1 MKMAQGKIFLL
12 PVVAAALVACGG
24 GSSSD
29 GGVGGGGGGGGG
41 SPLPTETITLT
52 GTVAKGLA
60 SGAKMRV
67 LSAAASPVVLA
78 SGFTTDANGRY
89 TIELNKTS
97 GPVVIEADLEG
108 ADIADETNPGVT
120 YKGQPGEKMRAI
132 ISPTASAAG
141 ATANVTPFSEMAV
154 DLVAEAGWEA
164 KAVNDANRI
173 VRQLLNNT
181 DHLTASPTAGA
192 LLASLTAVQQL
203 VNSTEGGLTA
213 VLTQL
218 RDAAGVGDGSVS
230 IDTQLVDALDAAC
243 GDTTACADAFATP
256 NPIEIGSGDR
266 IDPVFNL
273 FQDLRDTLLAY
284 SNDTKNG
291 ELDVAAVKLDDAV
304 KAAVQPI
311 DDEMLGVLAMFAKG
325 DELYRDFKASNTT
338 LQFVG
343 SGSSFGR
350 NRTFEEGGAARQ
362 DGSLLRY
369 ECELARATVVTK
381 DGELDVGADYTT
393 SGLTAANANVFSCY
407 GVGTAGRLYPA
418 RDGVNSYWHSVTF
431 IPQADGN
438 FKYVHQ
444 LRTRLFD
451 RRGTTG
457 STRLKAVYGSLG
469 VTRNASSDL
478 TGFNLSG
485 KLVPGLQGHA
495 AGEYATL
502 DRVDAMLSFASTEPT
517 ATSARF
523 DLSGAMTLYKTGNVF
538 ASSVEIASGSMGEV
552 KTDVPFSYTNYVYGG
567 AACPAGYSAAFGTV
581 APNLTCMGTVTG
593 IEEGFSALKLDVTV
607 TAPGVKFQGIVSAD
621 TPSFDSTKTEYSPTK
636 VSLQGKIFEADGA
649 GHRLLLDGTGSVELL
664 NYASFDATG
673 NTAAPV
679 KVGFDGK
686 VLLKN
691 RPEMRLTLSGERTE
705 QRAQSLSGTF
715 FWNSK
720 ALKVA
725 AATNGDWTISNDSG
739 VRFTIPAGGSDTAQN
754 VYLGDAKVGTVNFGR
769 SRIDYADGRF
779 QQF

>member
-1 MKMAQGKIFLL
+1 MNWVQGKIVLL
-12 PVVAAALVACGG
+12 PIMAAVLVACGG
-24 GSSSD
+24 GSD
-29 GGVGGGGGGGGG
+29 ADT
-41 SPLPTETITLT
+41 PPETITLQ
-52 GTVAKGLA
+52 GTVAKGVVA
-60 SGAKMRV
+60 GAKIRV
-67 LSAAASPVVLA
+67 LSAAATPVVLA
-78 SGFTTDANGRY
+78 SGVTTDANGRY
-89 TIELNKTS
+89 TIKLNKTS

-108 ADIADETNPGVT
+108 ADIADETKTGVT
-120 YKGQPGEKMRAI
+120 YKGKSGEKMRAI

-154 DLVAEAGWEA
+154 DLVAEAGWEG

-181 DHLTASPTAGA
+181 DHLTASPTEGA
-192 LLASLTAVQQL
+192 LLVSLTAVQQL

-213 VLTQL
+213 VLTRL
-218 RDAAGVGDGSVS
+218 RNAAGGGDGSVS
-230 IDTQLVDALDAAC
+230 IDPALVTALDTACGFTTTCANAFETPKPIVIGTGDLVD
-243 GDTTACADAFATP
+243 
-256 NPIEIGSGDR
+256 
-266 IDPVFNL
+266 PVYSL

-284 SNDTKNG
+284 SNETQTG
-291 ELDVAAVKLDDAV
+291 ELDVAAVKLDEAV

-311 DDEMLGVLAMFAKG
+311 DDEMLGVLAMFSEG
-325 DELYRDFKASNTT
+325 DQAYRAFKSETST
-338 LQFVG
+338 QQFII
-343 SGSSFGR
+343 SGNAYGQTATYR
-350 NRTFEEGGAARQ
+350 VDGTPVVA
-362 DGSLLRY
+362 GSLPRY
-369 ECELARATVVTK
+369 GCEVARATVETK
-381 DGELDVGADYTT
+381 ADGSQDVQSDYTT
-393 SGLTAANANVFSCY
+393 LGVTASNANVFTCY
-407 GVGTAGRLYPA
+407 GVGTVGRLYPA
-418 RDGVNSYWHSVTF
+418 RDGVNSYWQSVVF
-431 IPQADGN
+431 IPQTDGS

-444 LRTRLFD
+444 LRTRPFD
-451 RRGTTG
+451 QQVTAGA
-457 STRLKAVYGSLG
+457 STRVRAVFGSLG

-502 DRVDAMLSFASTEPT
+502 DRVDAMLTFASTEPT
-517 ATSARF
+517 ANSARF

-538 ASSVEIASGSMGEV
+538 ASSVEIASGSMVEV
-552 KTDVPFSYTNYVYGG
+552 KTDVPFSYTDYIYGG
-567 AACPAGYSAAFGTV
+567 ESCPAGFSAAFGSV
-581 APNLTCMGTVTG
+581 APNLSCVGTVTG

-621 TPSFDSTKTEYSPTK
+621 TPSFDSTNTVYIPTK
-636 VSLQGKIFEADGA
+636 MSLQGKIFEADGT
-649 GHRLLLDGTGSVELL
+649 GYRLLLDGAGSVELL

-679 KVGFDGK
+679 RVGFDGK

-691 RPEMRLTLSGERTE
+691 RPEMRLTLSGERTA

-720 ALKVA
+720 ALKFA
-725 AATNGDWTISNDSG
+725 AANGDWTISNDAG

-754 VYLGDAKVGTVNFGR
+754 VFLGDVRVGTVNFGQ

>member
-1 MKMAQGKIFLL
+1 
-12 PVVAAALVACGG
+12 
-24 GSSSD
+24 
-29 GGVGGGGGGGGG
+29 
-41 SPLPTETITLT
+41 
-52 GTVAKGLA
+52 
-60 SGAKMRV
+60 
-67 LSAAASPVVLA
+67 
-78 SGFTTDANGRY
+78 
-89 TIELNKTS
+89 
-97 GPVVIEADLEG
+97 
-108 ADIADETNPGVT
+108 VT
-120 YKGQPGEKMRAI
+120 YKGKAGEKMRAI

-164 KAVNDANRI
+164 RAVNDANRI

-218 RDAAGVGDGSVS
+218 RDAAGGGRGSVS
-230 IDTQLVDALDAAC
+230 IDPALVAALDAAC
-243 GDTTACADAFATP
+243 GDTSACAEAFATP
-256 NPIEIGSGDR
+256 DPIVIGTGDLV
-266 IDPVFNL
+266 DPVYSL

-284 SNDTKNG
+284 SNDTQTG
-291 ELDVAAVKLDDAV
+291 ELDVAAVKLDEAV

-325 DELYRDFKASNTT
+325 DELYRDFKANEANPTSVTSGG
-338 LQFVG
+338 FVYG
-343 SGSSFGR
+343 RISAFSADSS
-350 NRTFEEGGAARQ
+350 
-362 DGSLLRY
+362 
-369 ECELARATVVTK
+369 LARYGCILASATIVTK
-381 DGELDVGADYTT
+381 DDGTLDLGSHEIT
-393 SGLTAANANVFSCY
+393 GLTAGNANVFTCY
-407 GVGTAGRLYPA
+407 GFGTAGRLYPA

-431 IPQADGN
+431 IPQGGN
-438 FKYVHQ
+438 SFKYVHQ
-444 LRTRLFD
+444 LRTQPFD
-451 RRGTTG
+451 QSAP
-457 STRLKAVYGSLG
+457 STRVKAVYGDLG

-485 KLVPGLQGHA
+485 KLVPGLKGHA

-502 DRVDAMLSFASTEPT
+502 DRVDATLSFASAEPT

-538 ASSVEIASGSMGEV
+538 ASSVEIASGSMASA
-552 KTDVPFSYTNYVYGG
+552 KTDLGT
-567 AACPAGYSAAFGTV
+567 AAETEAA
-581 APNLTCMGTVTG
+581 
-593 IEEGFSALKLDVTV
+593 ISALKLDVTV
-607 TAPGVKFQGIVSAD
+607 TAPGVKFQGMVSAD
-621 TPSFDSTKTEYSPTK
+621 TPSFDSTNTVYYPTK
-636 VSLQGKIFEADGA
+636 MSLQGKIFEADGA
-649 GHRLLLDGTGSVELL
+649 GHRLLLDGAGSVELL
-664 NYASFDATG
+664 NYASFDATA
-673 NTAAPV
+673 NTASPV

-691 RPEMRLTLSGERTE
+691 RPEMRLTLSGERTALRE
-705 QRAQSLSGTF
+705 QSLSGTF

-725 AATNGDWTISNDSG
+725 AATNGDWTISNDAG
-739 VRFTIPAGGSDTAQN
+739 VRFTIPAGESDVTQD
-754 VYLGDAKVGTVNFGR
+754 VFLGDAKVGTVNFGR

>member
-1 MKMAQGKIFLL
+1 MKLVQGKIFLL

-24 GSSSD
+24 GSD
-29 GGVGGGGGGGGG
+29 
-41 SPLPTETITLT
+41 SPPPPETITLT
-52 GTVAKGLA
+52 GTVAKGVV

-89 TIELNKTS
+89 TIKLNKTS
-97 GPVVIEADLEG
+97 GPVVIEADLDG
-108 ADIADETNPGVT
+108 ADIADETNPDVP
-120 YKGQPGEKMRAI
+120 YKGKPGEKMRAI
-132 ISPTASAAG
+132 ISPTASAAD

-154 DLVAEAGWEA
+154 DLVADAGWEA

-213 VLTQL
+213 VLSQL
-218 RDAAGVGDGSVS
+218 RDAAGGGDGSVS
-230 IDTQLVDALDAAC
+230 IDSTLVDALDAAC
-243 GDTTACADAFATP
+243 GTTTACADAFDTP
-256 NPIEIGSGDR
+256 DPIVIGTGDLV
-266 IDPVFNL
+266 DPVYGL

-284 SNDTKNG
+284 SNETQTG
-291 ELDVAAVKLDDAV
+291 ELDVAAVKLDEAV

-311 DDEMLGVLAMFAKG
+311 DDEMLGVLAMFAQG
-325 DELYRDFKASNTT
+325 DELYRDFKASNTAPRT
-338 LQFVG
+338 VT
-343 SGSSFGR
+343 SGSSYGR
-350 NRTFEEGGAARQ
+350 IRTFNSGGAVA
-362 DGSLLRY
+362 DGFLPKYR
-369 ECELARATVVTK
+369 CELASATIATTQS
-381 DGELDVGADYTT
+381 GATDVNAYTT
-393 SGLTAANANVFSCY
+393 EDLTSANVNVFSCY
-407 GVGTAGRLYPA
+407 GFGTAGRLYPA

-431 IPQADGN
+431 IPQGGN
-438 FKYVHQ
+438 SFKYVHQ
-444 LRTRLFD
+444 LRTQPFD
-451 RRGTTG
+451 QSAPGSA
-457 STRLKAVYGSLG
+457 STRVKAVYGDLG

-523 DLSGAMTLYKTGNVF
+523 DLSGEMTLYKTGNVF
-538 ASSVEIASGSMGEV
+538 ASSVEIASGSMASA
-552 KTDVPFSYTNYVYGG
+552 KTDVPFSYTDYQFGG
-567 AACPAGYSAAFGTV
+567 ESCPIDYSAQSGST
-581 APNLTCMGTVTG
+581 APNLWCIGTITEIG
-593 IEEGFSALKLDVTV
+593 AEISELKLDVTV
-607 TAPGVKFQGIVSAD
+607 TAPGVRFQGIVNAD
-621 TPSFDSTKTEYSPTK
+621 TPSFDSTQTEYIPTK
-636 VSLQGKIFEADGA
+636 VSLQGKIFEADGT
-649 GHRLLLDGTGSVELL
+649 GFRLLLDGAGSVELL

-720 ALKVA
+720 ALKFA
-725 AATNGDWTISNDSG
+725 AATNGDWTISNDAG
-739 VRFTIPAGGSDTAQN
+739 VRFTIPEGESDVAQD
-754 VYLGDAKVGTVNFGR
+754 VFLGDAKVGTVNFGQ
-769 SRIDYADGRF
+769 SRIEYADGRF